1 MYVIKKDHHVDQ
13 LVVRAKKGDQRA
25 FTELVDLFSE
35 RIYNL
40 GLRILKNSDDAADVL
55 QETFLAVYEKI
66 DTFDGRS
73 NFFTWLYRIA
83 TNFALMKLRKDK
95 RTVYTDNDME
105 EQFDNPEKV
114 QLHEWQDLPLK
125 DMLNNEFRK
134 RLDTAIDRLPEIYRS
149 VFVLR
154 DLEDLSIKET
164 SKILN
169 ITESNVKIRLK
180 RARLY
185 LREELA
191 AYMGELAKERESS

>member
-1 MYVIKKDHHVDQ
+1 MNTDNVDL
-13 LVVRAKKGDQRA
+13 LVSRAQAGDQEA
-25 FTELVDLFSE
+25 FTRLVELYSE

-40 GLRILKNSDDAADVL
+40 GLRILKNQDDAADIL
-55 QETFLAVYEKI
+55 QETFTAVYEKL

-95 RTVYTDNDME
+95 RTVYTDQDME
-105 EQFDNPEKV
+105 EKFDNPDRM
-114 QLHEWQDLPLK
+114 QIHEWRDLPLR
-125 DMLNNEFRK
+125 DMLNDEFK
-134 RLDTAIDRLPEIYRS
+134 KHLDEAIDKLPEIYRS

-154 DLEDLSIKET
+154 DLENMSIKEA
-164 SKILN
+164 SQILG

-180 RARLY
+180 RARVY

-191 AYMGELAKERESS
+191 HYMEEYVSEEN

>member
-1 MYVIKKDHHVDQ
+1 MYIIKKDHHVDQ
-13 LVVRAKKGDQRA
+13 LVARVKKGDQTA

-40 GLRILKNSDDAADVL
+40 GLRILKNSDDAADVV
-55 QETFLAVYEKI
+55 QETFLAVFEKI

-105 EQFDNPEKV
+105 EQFDNPEKI

-154 DLEDLSIKET
+154 DLENLSIKET

-191 AYMGELAKERESS
+191 AYMGELAKER